1 MLGWFFTFLYY
12 KNMKYYIVA
21 GEPSGDL
28 HASNLMKE
36 LLIIDSTIQFQ
47 FWGGDLMEQVAKQK
61 PRKHI
66 KDLAFMGF
74 VEVLKNIRTIFK
86 NIKFCKQDILSYNPD
101 VLILVDYP
109 GFNLRIADWAKQQG
123 IRVMY
128 YISPTIWAWKE
139 NRVEIVKRSVEK
151 MFVILPFEVAVYK
164 KHDYNADYVGH
175 PLLDAIEQEKSKL
188 PTRKEFTL
196 ENKLDDKPIIAV
208 LPGSRKQEIERML
221 SIMLN
226 VVGDFQDYQ
235 FVIAGTTNLPK
246 EAYDNAVHMGIKV
259 VFNQTYALM
268 QHAHAGIIKSGTSTL
283 ESALFRLPQVVC
295 YKGGAVSYSIAR
307 LVVGNRVKYIS
318 LPNLILDKPVV
329 KELIQSDLTASN
341 LKNELKS
348 ILAGKKREEM
358 LENCDQLIQLLGN
371 SGASKKVAQ
380 LMYNH
385 LNA

>member
-1 MLGWFFTFLYY
+1 
-12 KNMKYYIVA
+12 MKYYIVA

-36 LLIIDSTIQFQ
+36 LLLIDNTIQFQ

-151 MFVILPFEVAVYK
+151 MVVILPFEVAVYK

-268 QHAHAGIIKSGTSTL
+268 QHAHVGIIKSGTSTL

-358 LENCDQLIQLLGN
+358 LENYDQLIQLLGN

-380 LMYNH
+380 LMYSH

>member
-1 MLGWFFTFLYY
+1 
-12 KNMKYYIVA
+12 MKYYIVA

-74 VEVLKNIRTIFK
+74 VEVLKNIRTIFR
-86 NIKFCKQDILSYNPD
+86 NIKFCKQDILRFKPD
-101 VLILVDYP
+101 VLVLVDYP

-123 IRVMY
+123 IRVIY

-139 NRVEIVKRSVEK
+139 NRVEIVKRSIEK

-164 KHDYNADYVGH
+164 KHHYNADYVGH

-188 PTRKEFTL
+188 PTREDFTL
-196 ENKLDDKPIIAV
+196 ENKLGDKPIIAV

-226 VVGDFQDYQ
+226 VVGDFQEYQ

-246 EAYDNAVHMGIKV
+246 EAYSNAIQMGIKV

-318 LPNLILDKPVV
+318 LPNLILDRPVV
-329 KELIQSDLTASN
+329 KELIQSELTASN

-358 LENCDQLIQLLGN
+358 LGNYDELIQLLGN

>member
-1 MLGWFFTFLYY
+1 
-12 KNMKYYIVA
+12 MKYYILA

-36 LLIIDSTIQFQ
+36 LLLIDNTIQFQ

-74 VEVLKNIRTIFK
+74 VEVLKNIRTIFR
-86 NIKFCKQDILSYNPD
+86 NIKFCKQDILRFKPD
-101 VLILVDYP
+101 VLVLVDYP

-123 IRVMY
+123 IRVIY

-139 NRVEIVKRSVEK
+139 NRVEIVKRSIEK

-164 KHDYNADYVGH
+164 KHNYDADYVGH

-188 PTRKEFTL
+188 PTREDFTL
-196 ENKLDDKPIIAV
+196 ENKLGDKPIIAV

-226 VVGDFQDYQ
+226 VVGDFQEYQ

-246 EAYDNAVHMGIKV
+246 EAYSNAIQMGIKV

-295 YKGGAVSYSIAR
+295 YKGGAVSYAIAR

-318 LPNLILDKPVV
+318 LPNLILDRPIV
-329 KELIQSDLTASN
+329 KELIQSELTASN

-358 LENCDQLIQLLGN
+358 LGNYDELIQLLGN

-380 LMYNH
+380 LMYHH

>member
-1 MLGWFFTFLYY
+1 
-12 KNMKYYIVA
+12 MKYYVLA

-36 LLIIDSTIQFQ
+36 LLEIDNTIEFQ
-47 FWGGDLMEQVAKQK
+47 FWGGDLMAAVAKKK

-86 NIKFCKQDILSYNPD
+86 NIAFCKQDILEYKPD
-101 VLILVDYP
+101 VLLLVDYP

-123 IRVMY
+123 IRVIY

-139 NRVEIVKRSVEK
+139 NRVEIIKRSVEK
-151 MFVILPFEVAVYK
+151 MFVILPFEVAVYQ
-164 KHDYNADYVGH
+164 KHNYDANYVGH
-175 PLLDAIEQEKSKL
+175 PLLDAIAQEKDKL
-188 PTRKEFTL
+188 PTKDLFIEQ
-196 ENKLDDKPIIAV
+196 NQLDNRPIIAV
-208 LPGSRKQEIERML
+208 LPGSRKQEIERMF

-226 VVGDFQDYQ
+226 VVNDFKEYQ
-235 FVIAGTTNLPK
+235 FVIAGTSNLPH
-246 EAYDNAVHMGIKV
+246 EAYQTAFDMGLKV

-268 QHAHAGIIKSGTSTL
+268 NSAHAGIIKSGTSTL

-295 YKGGAVSYSIAR
+295 YKGGAISYSIAKM
-307 LVVGNRVKYIS
+307 VVGNRVKYIS

-329 KELIQSDLTASN
+329 KELIQSELTPDN
-341 LKNELKS
+341 LKHELHL
-348 ILAGKKREEM
+348 IIEGKTRENM
-358 LENCDQLIQLLGN
+358 LEEYDGLIKLLGN

-385 LNA
+385 LNAKK

>member
-1 MLGWFFTFLYY
+1 
-12 KNMKYYIVA
+12 MKYYVIA

-36 LLIIDSTIQFQ
+36 LLLLDNNIDFR
-47 FWGGDLMEQVAKQK
+47 FWGGDLMEAVTHQK

-86 NIKFCKQDILSYNPD
+86 NIAFCKQDILDFKPEI
-101 VLILVDYP
+101 LILVDYP

-123 IRVMY
+123 IRVFY

-139 NRVEIVKRSVEK
+139 NRVEIIKRSVEK

-164 KHDYNADYVGH
+164 KHQYEADYVGH
-175 PLLDAIEQEKSKL
+175 PLLDAIEQEMPNL
-188 PTRKEFTL
+188 P
-196 ENKLDDKPIIAV
+196 NKLAFINENHLDQRPIIAV
-208 LPGSRKQEIERML
+208 LPGSRKQEIERMF

-226 VVGDFQDYQ
+226 VVDDFKEYQ
-235 FVIAGTTNLPK
+235 FIIAGTSNLPK
-246 EAYDNAVHMGIKV
+246 EAYQMAIDKNIKV

-268 QHAHAGIIKSGTSTL
+268 HHAHAGIIKSGTSTL

-295 YKGGAVSYSIAR
+295 YKGGTVSYSIAKM
-307 LVVGNRVKYIS
+307 VVGGRVKYIS
-318 LPNLILDKPVV
+318 LPNLILDRPVV
-329 KELIQSDLTASN
+329 KELIQTDLTPEN
-341 LKNELKS
+341 LKIELQHIIS
-348 ILAGKKREEM
+348 GPKRDDM
-358 LENCDQLIQLLGN
+358 LKEYDGLIKLLGN
-371 SGASKKVAQ
+371 SGASKKVAK

-385 LNA
+385 IHAAK

>member
-1 MLGWFFTFLYY
+1 
-12 KNMKYYIVA
+12 MKYYVIA

-28 HASNLMKE
+28 HASNMMKE
-36 LLIIDSTIQFQ
+36 LLLLDNSIEFR
-47 FWGGDLMEQVAKQK
+47 FWGGDLMEAVTHQK

-86 NIKFCKQDILSYNPD
+86 NIAFCKQDILEFNPEI
-101 VLILVDYP
+101 LILVDYP

-123 IRVMY
+123 IRVFY

-139 NRVEIVKRSVEK
+139 DRVEIIKRSVEK

-164 KHDYNADYVGH
+164 KHNYEADYVGH
-175 PLLDAIEQEKSKL
+175 PLLDAIEQEKPSL
-188 PTRKEFTL
+188 PDKATFIAK
-196 ENKLDDKPIIAV
+196 NNLDQRPIIAV
-208 LPGSRKQEIERML
+208 LPGSRKQEIERMF

-226 VVGDFQDYQ
+226 VVDDFKDYQ
-235 FVIAGTTNLPK
+235 FVIAGTTNLPE
-246 EAYDNAVHMGIKV
+246 EAYQMAINKNLKV

-268 QHAHAGIIKSGTSTL
+268 HNAHAGIIKSGTSTL

-307 LVVGNRVKYIS
+307 MVVGNRVKYIS
-318 LPNLILDKPVV
+318 LPNLILDGPVV
-329 KELIQSDLTASN
+329 KELIQSDLTSKN
-341 LKNELKS
+341 LKEELGK
-348 ILAGKKREEM
+348 ILVGNNREEM
-358 LENCDQLIQLLGN
+358 LKEYDGLITLLGN
-371 SGASKKVAQ
+371 SGASKKVAE

-385 LNA
+385 IHAKK

>member
-1 MLGWFFTFLYY
+1 
-12 KNMKYYIVA
+12 MKYYILA

-36 LLIIDSTIQFQ
+36 LLLIDNTIQFQ

-74 VEVLKNIRTIFK
+74 VEVLKNIRTIFR
-86 NIKFCKQDILSYNPD
+86 NIKFCKQDILRFKPD
-101 VLILVDYP
+101 VLVLVDYP

-123 IRVMY
+123 IRVIY

-139 NRVEIVKRSVEK
+139 NRVEIVKRSIEK

-164 KHDYNADYVGH
+164 KHNYDADYVGH

-188 PTRKEFTL
+188 PTKEDFTL
-196 ENKLDDKPIIAV
+196 ENKLGDKPIIAV

-226 VVGDFQDYQ
+226 VVGDFQEYQ

-246 EAYDNAVHMGIKV
+246 EAYSNAIQMGIKV

-329 KELIQSDLTASN
+329 KELIQSELTVSN

-358 LENCDQLIQLLGN
+358 LGNYDELIQLLGN

>member
-1 MLGWFFTFLYY
+1 
-12 KNMKYYIVA
+12 MKYYVLA

-36 LLIIDSTIQFQ
+36 LLEIDNTIEFQ
-47 FWGGDLMEQVAKQK
+47 FWGGDLMAAVAKKK

-86 NIKFCKQDILSYNPD
+86 NIAFCKQDILEYKPD
-101 VLILVDYP
+101 VLLLVDYP

-123 IRVMY
+123 IRVIY

-139 NRVEIVKRSVEK
+139 NRVEIIKRSVEK
-151 MFVILPFEVAVYK
+151 MFVILPFEVAVYQ
-164 KHDYNADYVGH
+164 KHNYDANYVGH
-175 PLLDAIEQEKSKL
+175 PLLDAIAQEKDKL
-188 PTRKEFTL
+188 PTKDLFIEQ
-196 ENKLDDKPIIAV
+196 NQLDNRPIIAV
-208 LPGSRKQEIERML
+208 LPGSRKQEIERMF

-226 VVGDFQDYQ
+226 VVNDFKEYQ
-235 FVIAGTTNLPK
+235 FVIAGTSNLPH
-246 EAYDNAVHMGIKV
+246 EAYQTAFDMGLKV

-268 QHAHAGIIKSGTSTL
+268 NSAHSGIIKSGTSTL

-295 YKGGAVSYSIAR
+295 YKGGAISYSIAKM
-307 LVVGNRVKYIS
+307 VVGNRVKYIS

-329 KELIQSDLTASN
+329 KELIQSELTPEN
-341 LKNELKS
+341 LKHELHL
-348 ILAGKKREEM
+348 IIEGKTRENM
-358 LENCDQLIQLLGN
+358 LEEYDGLIKLLGN

-385 LNA
+385 LNAKK

>member
-1 MLGWFFTFLYY
+1 
-12 KNMKYYIVA
+12 MKYYIVA

-295 YKGGAVSYSIAR
+295 YKGGAVSYAIAR

-318 LPNLILDKPVV
+318 LPNLILDRPVV
-329 KELIQSDLTASN
+329 KELIQSELTASN

>member
-1 MLGWFFTFLYY
+1 
-12 KNMKYYIVA
+12 MKYYVIA

-28 HASNLMKE
+28 HASNMMKE
-36 LLIIDSTIQFQ
+36 LLLLDKNIEFR
-47 FWGGDLMEQVAKQK
+47 FWGGDLMEAVTHQK

-74 VEVLKNIRTIFK
+74 VEVAKNIRTIFK
-86 NIKFCKQDILSYNPD
+86 NIAFCKQDILEFKPEI
-101 VLILVDYP
+101 LILVDYP

-123 IRVMY
+123 IRVFY

-139 NRVEIVKRSVEK
+139 NRVEIIKRSVEK

-164 KHDYNADYVGH
+164 KHHYEADYVGH
-175 PLLDAIEQEKSKL
+175 PLLDAIEQEKTNLPDKATFISK
-188 PTRKEFTL
+188 
-196 ENKLDDKPIIAV
+196 NNLDKRPIIAV
-208 LPGSRKQEIERML
+208 LPGSRKQEIERMF
-221 SIMLN
+221 SIMLE
-226 VVGDFQDYQ
+226 VVNDFKDYQ

-246 EAYDNAVHMGIKV
+246 EAYQMAIDKNLKV

-268 QHAHAGIIKSGTSTL
+268 HNAHAGIIKSGTSTL

-307 LVVGNRVKYIS
+307 MVVGNRVKYIS

-329 KELIQSDLTASN
+329 KELIQTDLTSKN
-341 LKNELKS
+341 LKEELIKIIS
-348 ILAGKKREEM
+348 GPVREEI
-358 LENCDQLIQLLGN
+358 LNEYDGLIKLLGN
-371 SGASKKVAQ
+371 SGASKKVAE

-385 LNA
+385 IHAKK

>member
-1 MLGWFFTFLYY
+1 
-12 KNMKYYIVA
+12 MKYYVLA

-36 LLIIDSTIQFQ
+36 LLEIDNTIEFQ
-47 FWGGDLMEQVAKQK
+47 FWGGDLMAAVAKKK

-86 NIKFCKQDILSYNPD
+86 NIAFCKQDILEYNPD
-101 VLILVDYP
+101 VLLLVDYP

-123 IRVMY
+123 IRVIY

-139 NRVEIVKRSVEK
+139 NRVEIIKRSIEK
-151 MFVILPFEVAVYK
+151 MFVILPFEVAVYQ
-164 KHDYNADYVGH
+164 KHNYDANYVGH
-175 PLLDAIEQEKSKL
+175 PLLDAIAQEKDKL
-188 PTRKEFTL
+188 PTKDLFIEQ
-196 ENKLDDKPIIAV
+196 NQLDNRPIIAV
-208 LPGSRKQEIERML
+208 LPGSRKQEIERMF

-226 VVGDFQDYQ
+226 VVNDFKEYQ
-235 FVIAGTTNLPK
+235 FVIAGTSNLPH
-246 EAYDNAVHMGIKV
+246 EAYQTAFDMGLKV

-268 QHAHAGIIKSGTSTL
+268 NSAHAGIIKSGTSTL

-295 YKGGAVSYSIAR
+295 YKGGAISYSIAKM
-307 LVVGNRVKYIS
+307 VVGNRVKYIS

-329 KELIQSDLTASN
+329 KELIQSELTPDN
-341 LKNELKS
+341 LKHELHL
-348 ILAGKKREEM
+348 IIEGKTRENM
-358 LENCDQLIQLLGN
+358 LEEYDGLIKLLGN

-385 LNA
+385 LNAKK

>member
-1 MLGWFFTFLYY
+1 
-12 KNMKYYIVA
+12 MKYYILA

-36 LLIIDSTIQFQ
+36 LLLIDNTIQFQ

-74 VEVLKNIRTIFK
+74 VEVLKNIRTIFR
-86 NIKFCKQDILSYNPD
+86 NIKFCKQDILRFKPD
-101 VLILVDYP
+101 VLVLVDYP

-123 IRVMY
+123 IRVIY

-139 NRVEIVKRSVEK
+139 NRVEIVKRSIEK

-164 KHDYNADYVGH
+164 KHNYDADYVGH

-188 PTRKEFTL
+188 PTREDFTL
-196 ENKLDDKPIIAV
+196 ENKLGDKPIIAV

-246 EAYDNAVHMGIKV
+246 EAYSNAIQMGIKV

-318 LPNLILDKPVV
+318 LPNLILDRPVV
-329 KELIQSDLTASN
+329 KELIQSELTASN

-358 LENCDQLIQLLGN
+358 LGNYDELIQLLGN